1 MYTIT
6 ISSPR
11 GSQLMHASG
20 RGKAFQQLM
29 NWSGCTL
36 QQATDVLDAVDK
48 GGAASCFTVTACTVR
63 VQREAPP
70 PARHQNL
77 MRPATA

>member
-1 MYTIT
+1 MYTIAL
-6 ISSPR
+6 SSPA
-11 GSQLMHASG
+11 GAQLLIAPN

-36 QQATDVLDAVDK
+36 QQATDVLDAADHH
-48 GGAASCFTVTACTVR
+48 GAGACFTVTACTVR
-63 VQREAPP
+63 IQREAQAPK
-70 PARHQNL
+70 AHQNL